1 MELDELKA
9 AWQVLGDRLER
20 QEAIQWQLLRDRKL
34 DRVRASVRPLFWGQ
48 ALQAMLG
55 IGLLVLGVACWGRN
69 TDVPGLFATGIVL
82 HAFGVVTM
90 VMAII
95 TMSLIGTMDYTAPV
109 LKIQKRFALLRRFH
123 AINATV
129 CGAPW
134 WVMWVLVVV
143 AFAGLG
149 PADPAGGTPLWI
161 RLALALGVA
170 GWLATYALA
179 WLVRR
184 RARRAGREGGL
195 VEDSGAI
202 RRGRALLDE
211 IAEFERG

>member
-48 ALQAMLG
+48 ALQAVLG

-69 TDVPGLFATGIVL
+69 TDVPGLFAAGIAL

-90 VMAII
+90 VMAFI
-95 TMSLIGTMDYTAPV
+95 TMGLIGTMDYTAPV

-123 AINATV
+123 ALNATV

-143 AFAGLG
+143 GFAGLG
-149 PADPAGGTPLWI
+149 AVDPAAGTPAWI
-161 RLALALGVA
+161 TCSLLLGIAGFLGTVGALH
-170 GWLATYALA
+170 W
-179 WLVRR
+179 R
-184 RARRAGREGGL
+184 RARRPPTATGWEESQG
-195 VEDSGAI
+195 I
-202 RRGRALLDE
+202 RRARAQLDE
-211 IAEFERG
+211 IARFERE

>member
-1 MELDELKA
+1 MELDDLKA
-9 AWQVLGDRLER
+9 AWQRLGDRLER

-48 ALQAMLG
+48 ALQAALG

-69 TDVPGLFATGIVL
+69 TGVPGLFATGIAL
-82 HAFGVVTM
+82 HAFGVITM
-90 VMAII
+90 VMAFI

-134 WVMWVLVVV
+134 WIMWVLVVV
-143 AFAGLG
+143 GFAGLG
-149 PADPAGGTPLWI
+149 DVDPAAGTPAWI
-161 RLALALGVA
+161 SYSLLLGLAGFLGTVA
-170 GWLATYALA
+170 IVFW
-179 WLVRR
+179 R
-184 RARRAGREGGL
+184 RARRPSTAAGWEESEG
-195 VEDSGAI
+195 I
-202 RRGRALLDE
+202 RRARAQLDE
-211 IAEFERG
+211 IARFERE

>member
-1 MELDELKA
+1 MELDDLKA
-9 AWQVLGDRLER
+9 AWQRLGDRLER

-48 ALQAMLG
+48 ALQAALG

-69 TDVPGLFATGIVL
+69 TGVPGLFATGIAL

-90 VMAII
+90 VMAFI

-134 WVMWVLVVV
+134 WIMWVLVVG
-143 AFAGLG
+143 FAGLG
-149 PADPAGGTPLWI
+149 DVDPAAGTPAWI
-161 RLALALGVA
+161 SYSLLLGLAGFLGTVA
-170 GWLATYALA
+170 IVFW
-179 WLVRR
+179 R
-184 RARRAGREGGL
+184 RARRPSTAAGWEESEG
-195 VEDSGAI
+195 I
-202 RRGRALLDE
+202 RRARAQLDE
-211 IAEFERG
+211 IARFERE